1 MLDITKFY
9 TQDEVVKL
17 TQNLVRIPSH
27 KDTPGR
33 EKEVSDYIYR
43 FCREN
48 GLEAEL
54 KSVDGERNNVYIYLR
69 GTGAGSTLILN
80 GHTDTVPPYEMIV
93 DPYKAEIR
101 DGCIWGRGT
110 NDMKG
115 AVACMVMSALAL
127 KRSGIKLPGDII
139 VTAVIGEEEES
150 EGTEDLVLSGIKAD
164 GAIVGESSNY
174 EYAIGHRGLE
184 WLEVVFTGKTAHGGV
199 PNEGINAISKA
210 ADFIKAVERYII
222 PKLETR
228 YNEFMGP
235 SVMNFGR
242 IEGGTQPSTV
252 ADSCSLKIDRRFI
265 VGETVESVLK
275 EYNDVIEHIKSYDKD
290 FKAELIRM
298 PSGQMKQF
306 DHIYH
311 YTEPD
316 AKIVKTV
323 EKILQGHLN
332 HKPEITRKRGWTDAA
347 TLSYYGK
354 IPTVIT
360 GPGNISYSHKK
371 DERIPV
377 IDLYNYVKIYSEIAM
392 EFCS

>member
-1 MLDITKFY
+1 
-9 TQDEVVKL
+9 VPV
-17 TQNLVRIPSH
+17 
-27 KDTPGR
+27 R
-33 EKEVSDYIYR
+33 EKKVSDFIYR
-43 FCREN
+43 FCKEN

-54 KSVDGERNNVYIYLR
+54 KSVDGERNNVYIYLS
-69 GTGAGSTLILN
+69 GTGTGSTLILN

-101 DGCIWGRGT
+101 DGFIWGRGT

-115 AVACMVMSALAL
+115 AVACMIMSTLAL
-127 KRSGIKLPGDII
+127 KRSGVKLSGDII
-139 VTAVIGEEEES
+139 VAAVIGEEEES

-164 GAIVGESSNY
+164 GAIVGEPSNY

-184 WLEVVFTGKTAHGGV
+184 WLEVLFTGKTAHGGV

-210 ADFIKAVERYII
+210 ADFIKVVESDII
-222 PKLETR
+222 PKLEIR
-228 YNEFMGP
+228 YNEYMGP

-252 ADSCSLKIDRRFI
+252 ADRCSLKIDRRYI

-275 EYNDVIEHIKSYDKD
+275 EYQDVFDHIKSYDSQ
-290 FKAELIRM
+290 FQAELIRM
-298 PSGQMKQF
+298 DSGQMKQF

-311 YTEPD
+311 YTDPD
-316 AKIVKTV
+316 TKIVKTV

-332 HKPEITRKRGWTDAA
+332 YKPEITRKRGWTDAA

-392 EFCS
+392 EFCG